1 MYKYYGTI
9 FALYYINN
17 GGQTMKKVILL
28 MVLLIS
34 FSIANSQEDP
44 QKVQQKKSN
53 EKIDNMENQN
63 ILSKDKF
70 IDKNADGIDDRLNLQ
85 KGNQHGKINNERKRA
100 KDVFID
106 EDGDG
111 ICDKR
116 ATGLGFGP
124 KGFGKMKN
132 RRIGNNNNQ
141 K

>member
-1 MYKYYGTI
+1 
-9 FALYYINN
+9 
-17 GGQTMKKVILL
+17 MKKILFF
-28 MVLLIS
+28 LL
-34 FSIANSQEDP
+34 FFMTLAIAKSQEEP
-44 QKVQQKKSN
+44 QKVQEKKAVEKTETIRNQNSISN
-53 EKIDNMENQN
+53 E
-63 ILSKDKF
+63 KF
-70 IDKNADGIDDRLNLQ
+70 IDKNADGIDDRLTQQQGNHYGNL
-85 KGNQHGKINNERKRA
+85 NNNRKRG

-124 KGFGKMKN
+124 KGYGKMKN